1 MESVKPRDRRS
12 RSRSAPRGGRD
23 DKNRDRSRERGRDD
37 HADGRL
43 REDER
48 GGLFRAGRGGRVMG
62 MGGGGDPRGPPLDA
76 RGFGG
81 DSRGLGRS
89 LSTATAFTRIHSFLD
104 LCLICS
110 FLCHI
115 RGGGVGYPRGGMPL
129 DVRGPPGR
137 SGGLAAIGPP
147 MMGPPRVEAVD
158 RCLVLNAFPCPF
170 LEIDLF
176 FLSAACLLRT
186 SCFLFILLNGVM
198 QYWHLEHC

>member
-1 MESVKPRDRRS
+1 MTKGKPAIIFFPFFGFCFSSFFLIPVKFGGEMVESVKPRDRRS

-89 LSTATAFTRIHSFLD
+89 FFTATAFTRIHSFLTTAAI
-104 LCLICS
+104 ICS
-110 FLCHI
+110 FLCAHQGWWSWI
-115 RGGGVGYPRGGMPL
+115 PARR
-129 DVRGPPGR
+129 
-137 SGGLAAIGPP
+137 AAIG
-147 MMGPPRVEAVD
+147 
-158 RCLVLNAFPCPF
+158 CPWSSWTF
-170 LEIDLF
+170 WRSCSHRASYDG
-176 FLSAACLLRT
+176 SAT
-186 SCFLFILLNGVM
+186 GGSS
-198 QYWHLEHC
+198 